1 MINNS
6 FVYNRFYCLND
17 LFVFLRSTFQFPRSM
32 SAGEFSSTKRDSLA
46 SIPSAL
52 EFRQFKSTNK
62 NIGNEFLGLCLPRD
76 LSLLFQVSEKK

>member
-1 MINNS
+1 
-6 FVYNRFYCLND
+6 
-17 LFVFLRSTFQFPRSM
+17 M